1 MTIPLR
7 SRATGSAIGLA
18 LALSVSGCSVHPLP
32 DDLSPASTVDIV
44 KRIRCEAWE
53 GMTGFRPHER
63 EKVDKIIG
71 ATKIGYDVVFSI
83 TEQNAAGGGKLE
95 FDRPSFKGKGNGLSL
110 DLSASADASRTNK
123 RSFRFV
129 DKLSEL
135 KTEGEKSCR
144 GPATAANLLYPITG
158 ATGMGELVRTYIKLE
173 ILTDLGSEKSEVFS
187 DELRFITNLRA
198 GALPTLEL
206 TTVAGD
212 FRLSHTSI
220 GGAVRRDDTHTLVV
234 ALTRGPGDPDLPTLL
249 AQLEANENLADTVSR
264 SRTLRRILIN
274 KGSADTRILY
284 ELQRRRNARQDERLV
299 SKVLLGTD

>member
-95 FDRPSFKGKGNGLSL
+95 FDRPSFKGKGNGFSL

-187 DELRFITNLRA
+187 RRTAIHHKSARRCAADPGAYHGRRRFPA
-198 GALPTLEL
+198 
-206 TTVAGD
+206 VAYVDRWCCTSRRYPHFGSCARSWPRRSGLAD
-212 FRLSHTSI
+212 FVGPVGGERKPGRYCEPFPHAAAYTHKQRLSRHPHS
-220 GGAVRRDDTHTLVV
+220 V
-234 ALTRGPGDPDLPTLL
+234 
-249 AQLEANENLADTVSR
+249 
-264 SRTLRRILIN
+264 
-274 KGSADTRILY
+274 
-284 ELQRRRNARQDERLV
+284 
-299 SKVLLGTD
+299 

>member
-7 SRATGSAIGLA
+7 SRATGSAIGFA

-95 FDRPSFKGKGNGLSL
+95 FDRPSFKGKGNGFSL

-135 KTEGEKSCR
+135 RIEGEKSCR
-144 GPATAANLLYPITG
+144 GPARAENLLYPITG

-173 ILTDLGSEKSEVFS
+173 MLTELGSEKSQVFS

-206 TTVAGD
+206 STVAGD
-212 FRLSHTSI
+212 FRLSHLETHRRMRALFPECRQGEPPAKGWSAKRTNRPVRDAQI
-220 GGAVRRDDTHTLVV
+220 FDLQQRTAHAGFTGLPRYAWITFAVRWISSGV
-234 ALTRGPGDPDLPTLL
+234 PT
-249 AQLEANENLADTVSR
+249 AIVCP
-264 SRTLRRILIN
+264 
-274 KGSADTRILY
+274 
-284 ELQRRRNARQDERLV
+284 
-299 SKVLLGTD
+299 